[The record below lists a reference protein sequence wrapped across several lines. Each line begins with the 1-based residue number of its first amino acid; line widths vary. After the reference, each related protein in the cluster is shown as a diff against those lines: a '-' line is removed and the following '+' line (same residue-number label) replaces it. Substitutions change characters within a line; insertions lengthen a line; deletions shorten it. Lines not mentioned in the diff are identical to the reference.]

1 MSSDTS
7 SLDEQVASFMEL
19 LPAESGIAVDPS
31 SIQESMELMQEYR
44 AAIREVTTKFEI
56 LDEDARLR
64 LQHNPIHTITSRLKS
79 PSSIYEKLQ
88 RKGLPLTNDSI
99 RKNLFDVA
107 GVRVV
112 CNYIDDIETVA
123 QALLC
128 QDDVRLLERKDY
140 VSNPK
145 PTGYRS
151 LHLVITVPVFL
162 NCDRMEVPVEV
173 QIRTIAMDFWAT
185 LEHQLR
191 YKNQPVLEKD
201 SPLMDDIRARL
212 VTCATSITQLD
223 QAMQDIQYD
232 IERLCAGE
240 EDPAPRSIEVTMLN

>member
-1 MSSDTS
+1 MSSESIIVEEQITS
-7 SLDEQVASFMEL
+7 YMEL
-19 LPAESGIAVDPS
+19 MPLEDGA
-31 SIQESMELMQEYR
+31 SIDLAGAQATAELMQEYR

-64 LQHNPIHTITSRLKS
+64 LSHNPIHTITSRLKS
-79 PSSIYEKLQ
+79 PSSILEKLQ
-88 RKGLPLTNDSI
+88 RKGLPLNNESI
-99 RKNLFDVA
+99 RANLYDVA

-128 QDDVRLLERKDY
+128 QDDVCLVERKDY
-140 VSNPK
+140 VANPK

-162 NCDRMEVPVEV
+162 NCERIEVPVEV

-191 YKNQPVLEKD
+191 YKNQPVVEKQ

-212 VTCATSITQLD
+212 VTCATSITELD
-223 QAMQDIQYD
+223 QAMQEIQYD

-240 EDPAPRSIEVTMLN
+240 HSTAPRSIEVAVLE

>member
-1 MSSDTS
+1 MSSEPSIVED
-7 SLDEQVASFMEL
+7 QIASFMEL
-19 LPAESGIAVDPS
+19 IPAEGGLSVDLAS
-31 SIQESMELMQEYR
+31 AQTTAELMQEYR

-64 LQHNPIHTITSRLKS
+64 LRHNPIHTITSRLKS
-79 PSSIYEKLQ
+79 PSSILEKLQ
-88 RKGLPLTNDSI
+88 RKGLPLNNESI
-99 RKNLFDVA
+99 RANLYDVA

-128 QDDVRLLERKDY
+128 QDDVQLVVRKDY
-140 VSNPK
+140 VANPK

-162 NCDRMEVPVEV
+162 NCERIEVPVEV

-191 YKNQPVLEKD
+191 YKNQPVVEKA

-212 VTCATSITQLD
+212 VTCASSITELD

-232 IERLCAGE
+232 IERLGAGE
-240 EDPAPRSIEVTMLN
+240 QHAAPRSIEVAVIE